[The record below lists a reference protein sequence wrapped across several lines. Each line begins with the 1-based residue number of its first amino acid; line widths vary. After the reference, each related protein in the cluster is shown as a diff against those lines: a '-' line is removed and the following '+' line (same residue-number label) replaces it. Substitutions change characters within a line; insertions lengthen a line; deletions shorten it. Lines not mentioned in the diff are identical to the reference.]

1 MLPAVAAM
9 VSGDRS
15 KFLNVGFFGLQDT
28 LWDEQGRHY
37 YKYCTIEGAVD
48 FIFGAGQSLY
58 EVIIIINGLNIY
70 TKDIKEKYF
79 DVYNLFI
86 FQECSISVIGATL
99 GPGISGYITA
109 QGRTNQNDSN
119 GFVFKNCQVFG
130 NGTTYLGR
138 PWRGYARVLFYN
150 TSLPSIILPGGWEP
164 WYFSGHV

>member
-58 EVIIIINGLNIY
+58 EVIIIIINGLNIY

-86 FQECSISVIGATL
+86 YFFRNVPYPL
-99 GPGISGYITA
+99 
-109 QGRTNQNDSN
+109 
-119 GFVFKNCQVFG
+119 
-130 NGTTYLGR
+130 L
-138 PWRGYARVLFYN
+138 VL
-150 TSLPSIILPGGWEP
+150 L
-164 WYFSGHV
+164 